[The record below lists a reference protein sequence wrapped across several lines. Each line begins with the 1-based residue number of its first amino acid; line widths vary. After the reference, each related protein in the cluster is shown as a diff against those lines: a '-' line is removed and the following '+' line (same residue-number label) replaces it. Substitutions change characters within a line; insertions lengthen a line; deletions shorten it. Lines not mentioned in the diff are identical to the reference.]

1 MALETQPES
10 DIALIPPLWL
20 LSLIL
25 MSNFPLDKSDA
36 EWKAQ
41 LSEEEYKILRQ
52 AGTEYPFS
60 GKYNTHTAAGTYHCK
75 GCDSPLYTAEAK
87 FDSGC
92 GWPSYDKSIEGAI
105 TYRKDRSLGM
115 MRVEILCAQCGG
127 HQGHVFDDG
136 PTATGQRYCVNSAAI
151 DFRPEKK

>member
-60 GKYNTHTAAGTYHCK
+60 GKYNTHTVAGTYHCK

-92 GWPSYDKSIEGAI
+92 GWPSYDKSIDGAI